1 VAEVEMARRRGG
13 EAAEVGERIFNHG

>member
-13 EAAEVGERIFNHG
+13 EAAEVGRKRFNHG

>member
-13 EAAEVGERIFNHG
+13 EAAEVGGRIFNHG